1 MSPKRLNSYKGRLD
15 HRQIADGMNV
25 ANRNAHR
32 LFEDAQILLDAERYA
47 SAASLAILSIEESG
61 KNHILRMIALATT
74 DEELFK
80 LWREYRTHTK
90 KNILWLMPRLVAE
103 GARQLDDFKALF
115 QSDAEHPY
123 ILDHIKQIGFY
134 TDCLGEAHWSEP
146 NDVIDKELARMLVQ
160 TARLFL
166 SDKEIQAKE
175 IELWV
180 KHMGKVKDSDL
191 RAQKDALSNWY
202 AEMQEVG
209 LGFKG
214 QKITDFM
221 RWLGMDV
228 DI

>member
-1 MSPKRLNSYKGRLD
+1 VS
-15 HRQIADGMNV
+15 
-25 ANRNAHR
+25 
-32 LFEDAQILLDAERYA
+32 
-47 SAASLAILSIEESG
+47 
-61 KNHILRMIALATT
+61 ILRQIALATT
-74 DEELFK
+74 DEELLR

-90 KNILWLMPRLVAE
+90 KTVLWLMPQLVTE
-103 GARQLDDFKALF
+103 GARQLDDFKVLI

-123 ILDHIKQIGFY
+123 TLDQIKQISFY

-146 NDVIDKELARMLVQ
+146 TDVIAKELARMLVQ
-160 TARLFL
+160 TAKLFV
-166 SDKEIQAKE
+166 SDRGIQAKE

-180 KHMGKVKDSDL
+180 KHMGRVKDSDL

-202 AEMQEVG
+202 AEMQELG
-209 LGFKG
+209 LGFEG